1 MLMFSP
7 PQSQVPDRH
16 DRFDPLPSSFDDTD
30 RYLFSKGFNNNSNVN
45 DSTSSKVSMG
55 NALDMIDA
63 RRRAASN
70 RGQSHR
76 RYRSADTKSIANSK
90 HHNNR
95 NDVENDEN
103 VNDLNN
109 NQGFYPS
116 PNQMTHGDGKVTSKN
131 SKRRLSFISNNLLFN
146 QSKSSK
152 EINEK
157 TPRDESFASTKM
169 ANEEWLQSVEKGF
182 VEFINFTIQ
191 PQSNHNSTNSTL
203 ATLENKKLEASIIR
217 QANLLF
223 HSMTK
228 MKCLEIINREI
239 EEGRI
244 TIRNDRNPFQDV
256 GLQTEIIQLLN
267 SYNSIWLK
275 LGLEI
280 ILGKK
285 IHFSPRQS
293 STNPNSSASSWSSS
307 DEEISSNK
315 RQLKQVMKSSLLADE
330 LIDYKH
336 QHSKLGAFDNNQSYY
351 HDIQRHFIRKFL
363 MLVLFLDM
371 AKVNEIPS
379 YPMCLFE
386 ISTQYNPSKIKT
398 SKSMLKEFAR
408 LCLTE
413 GDLTSHLQRFG
424 YEVYHVQKPI
434 EEVDFTVQKLQSD
447 LRNGIILSRLI
458 ECLDPSI
465 KLCNSL
471 RVPAISRLQQIH
483 NVDELLKVLRSHFSL
498 NTGRR
503 GDITSREIVD
513 GHREKTLALLW
524 KIMSH
529 WKISSL
535 VNINNLDNEVERIKK
550 YHGKLATTIF
560 TMSQDNF
567 TNDQLRE
574 ITQADSSNITASIE
588 ASLLRWCQSVCSLY
602 NIAITDFTNSLANGQ
617 ALSLLIHY
625 YHPELIKNED
635 IGVGTRKYFYPKS
648 SLAHRSE
655 NDEAEILSEII
666 LNGSI
671 PSRISFKSAKE
682 KCPNLAQS
690 EYRNS
695 LADERANFITIGKAC
710 KSLGCVP
717 ILLPSFD
724 SENVPEKNL
733 TLTFLAYLSSRL
745 LDTRKEI
752 EAVKSIQKLWALRQ
766 MRTNPTDSDAH
777 TRAQRVAHA
786 LWHQGFKQRLELEKA
801 KVDREKLASPSA
813 TVSKAPKA
821 RINRKSS
828 NPLKLTKQELQ
839 VQSQPQQETNIQVKH
854 ENETKEGKKIAESS
868 KYILEQEEI
877 KKQKEKIRL
886 QRKKQAET
894 QNKAATLIQSH
905 VRTFLQRKHYEL
917 ARVASLPMHDIEE
930 NEEEE
935 EYLYS
940 LELEASHIIQR
951 WYKSVCLKKE
961 IKHRI
966 QKRKEALKKKKANQQ
981 IQIKPAANQ
990 QCIHNHTHFGIAGSV
1005 LRTKLD
1011 QLSSSLDEDPNTLVD
1026 LEKFIS
1032 DKKNIADMV
1041 SSIIMDLGIVS
1052 KLLLLIDGFLHDE
1065 LYQVEQIERAANMI
1079 CDIIIQLSPKQK
1091 GHLFSE
1097 SHGRSNDILDDIQ
1110 NVFVDVLQFCRDTP
1124 LVFLSTFRN
1133 FAQILKVK
1141 RMYHPSSEYLV
1152 SEVLHERLMMISDI
1166 MKVKYEIE
1174 EKLLKLDVH
1183 SSEEMNAVSKCLD
1196 EIISLCDY

>member
-7 PQSQVPDRH
+7 PRSQMPNRP
-16 DRFDPLPSSFDDTD
+16 DRFDPLSSSFDDTD
-30 RYLFSKGFNNNSNVN
+30 KYLFSKGFNNSNIN
-45 DSTSSKVSMG
+45 DSTSSRISMG
-55 NALDMIDA
+55 NALDMIGA
-63 RRRAASN
+63 GRRAALSK
-70 RGQSHR
+70 GQPHR
-76 RYRSADTKSIANSK
+76 RYHSADARSIANSK
-90 HHNNR
+90 HHINNNR
-95 NDVENDEN
+95 KDVENDEN
-103 VNDLNN
+103 AYYDSNN
-109 NQGFYPS
+109 NQSSYLS
-116 PNQMTHGDGKVTSKN
+116 PNQVNHSGDFNGKAINKN
-131 SKRRLSFISNNLLFN
+131 SKRRLSFMSNNMPFN
-146 QSKSSK
+146 ISKLPK
-152 EINEK
+152 EHNES
-157 TPRDESFASTKM
+157 TPRDESLASTKM
-169 ANEEWLQSVEKGF
+169 ANEEWLHSVEKGF

-191 PQSNHNSTNSTL
+191 PQSNQNSTHPTL
-203 ATLENKKLEASIIR
+203 ATLENKKLEASVIR

-267 SYNSIWLK
+267 SYNSTWLK

-285 IHFSPRQS
+285 IQFPSKS
-293 STNPNSSASSWSSS
+293 LT
-307 DEEISSNK
+307 DDEISSNK
-315 RQLKQVMKSSLLADE
+315 RLLKQVMKSSLLADD

-371 AKVNEIPS
+371 AKVNGIPS
-379 YPMCLFE
+379 YPLCLFE
-386 ISTQYNPSKIKT
+386 ISTQYNPSKIRT
-398 SKSMLKEFAR
+398 SKSVLKEFAR

-424 YEVYHVQKPI
+424 YEVYHAQRPI

-465 KLCNSL
+465 KLCESL

-483 NVDELLKVLRSHFSL
+483 NVDELLKVLKNHFNL

-535 VNINNLDNEVERIKK
+535 VNVNNLEREVERVKK

-560 TMSQDNF
+560 TMSQDNS
-567 TNDQLRE
+567 TNDQLRD
-574 ITQADSSNITASIE
+574 IIQADSSNFTASIE

-602 NIAITDFTNSLANGQ
+602 NIAVTDFTNSLANGQ
-617 ALSLLIHY
+617 VLCLLIHY
-625 YHPELIKNED
+625 YHPELIRKED
-635 IGVGTRKYFYPKS
+635 ISVGTRKFFYPKS
-648 SLAHRSE
+648 SLANRSE

-690 EYRNS
+690 EYRNA
-695 LADERANFITIGKAC
+695 LAEERSNFITIGKAC

-733 TLTFLAYLSSRL
+733 TLAFLAYLSSRL

-752 EAVKSIQKLWALRQ
+752 EAVKSIQKLWALHQ

-786 LWHQGFKQRLELEKA
+786 LWHQTFKQRLELEKA
-801 KVDREKLASPSA
+801 KADREKLASPSA
-813 TVSKAPKA
+813 TVNKAPKA
-821 RINRKSS
+821 RIDRKSS
-828 NPLKLTKQELQ
+828 NPLKITKQELQ
-839 VQSQPQQETNIQVKH
+839 VSSQQEV
-854 ENETKEGKKIAESS
+854 NESKESKKVAESS
-868 KYILEQEEI
+868 KYALEQEEI
-877 KKQKEKIRL
+877 KKQKEMIRL
-886 QRKKQAET
+886 QRKKQAELK
-894 QNKAATLIQSH
+894 NKAATLIQSH
-905 VRTFLQRKHYEL
+905 VRTFIQRKQYEIT
-917 ARVASLPMHDIEE
+917 RASTLH
-930 NEEEE
+930 EEEE
-935 EYLYS
+935 EDNQES
-940 LELEASHIIQR
+940 FDNLELEATHIIQR
-951 WYKSVCLKKE
+951 WYQSICLKRE
-961 IKHRI
+961 INHRI
-966 QKRKEALKKKKANQQ
+966 QRKKEALKKKKATQQ
-981 IQIKPAANQ
+981 IQVKPVVKQ

-1005 LRTKLD
+1005 LRTTLD
-1011 QLSSSLDEDPNTLVD
+1011 QLSSSLDEDPSTLVD

-1032 DKKNIADMV
+1032 DKKNIGDMV
-1041 SSIIMDLGIVS
+1041 SSIIMDLGIVP
-1052 KLLLLIDGFLHDE
+1052 KLLLLIDDLLHDE
-1065 LYQVEQIERAANMI
+1065 LYQVEQIERTVNMI
-1079 CDIIIQLSPKQK
+1079 CDIITQLSPKQK
-1091 GHLFSE
+1091 HHHFSE
-1097 SHGRSNDILDDIQ
+1097 SHGRSNALLDDIHD
-1110 NVFVDVLQFCRDTP
+1110 VFVDVLQFCRDTP
-1124 LVFLSTFRN
+1124 FVFLSTCKSFT
-1133 FAQILKVK
+1133 QILQIK
-1141 RMYHPSSEYLV
+1141 RMYHPTSESLL
-1152 SEVLHERLMMISDI
+1152 SEIVHERLMMISDI
-1166 MKVKYEIE
+1166 MKIKCQIE
-1174 EKLLKLDVH
+1174 EKLLKLDAH
-1183 SSEEMNAVSKCLD
+1183 SSEEMNIVNKCLE